1 MVSPSH
7 PVLVH
12 KSGPPAIGC
21 CDDPTRTI
29 YISNTL
35 PGKSISFY
43 EVEVLG
49 YTEIPIQNELVN
61 VFKGKEFV
69 PTKEATYIFD
79 NASDIKR
86 YIEGLK

>member
-21 CDDPTRTI
+21 CDDPTKTI

-35 PGKSISFY
+35 SSSMIRK
-43 EVEVLG
+43 VL
-49 YTEIPIQNELVN
+49 IPL
-61 VFKGKEFV
+61 
-69 PTKEATYIFD
+69 
-79 NASDIKR
+79 
-86 YIEGLK
+86 